1 MNVLDNLTK
10 TPNLKKM
17 FWAGR
22 EVGGGGGRGRGEG
35 KRFKKYPNLNFL
47 GGWGGAK

>member
-22 EVGGGGGRGRGEG
+22 EVGGGGGGGGGRARDL
-35 KRFKKYPNLNFL
+35 KNIQI
-47 GGWGGAK
+47 